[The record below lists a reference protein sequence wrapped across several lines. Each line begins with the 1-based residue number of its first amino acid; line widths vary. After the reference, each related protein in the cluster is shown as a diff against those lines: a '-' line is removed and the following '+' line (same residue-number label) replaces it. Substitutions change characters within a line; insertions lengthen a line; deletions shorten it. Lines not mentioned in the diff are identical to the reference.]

1 MTSSNR
7 RRVPEVKGGIPKYSP
22 ASSGCEGVN
31 THPALRAYSRA
42 RRRRRPSVRKVRRR
56 STNAPAS
63 TGMTTSTSRRK
74 TPSNSQFTAPP
85 LLPLPLGSGDLLPH
99 EAGDVP
105 VELDEEIRPGHDLVG
120 VEGLEGVTE
129 EEIRAQGEV
138 PPRVLHE
145 PGHHSRVDDAVGEL
159 LIIAADEP
167 FVVEALGFELG
178 VTGAEDLPNRIKT
191 PFRANLQER
200 CVVGDRD
207 ARGVH
212 IDAP

>member
-42 RRRRRPSVRKVRRR
+42 RRRRRRRPSVRKVRRR

-63 TGMTTSTSRRK
+63 TGMSTSTSMSK
-74 TPSNSQFTAPP
+74 TASNSQFTAPP
-85 LLPLPLGSGDLLPH
+85 LLPLPLGSGDLLPN

-105 VELDEEIRPGHDLVG
+105 VELDEEFRPGHDLVG

-138 PPRVLHE
+138 PPRVLRE
-145 PGHHSRVDDAVGEL
+145 QGHHARVDDAV
-159 LIIAADEP
+159 
-167 FVVEALGFELG
+167 
-178 VTGAEDLPNRIKT
+178 
-191 PFRANLQER
+191 
-200 CVVGDRD
+200 
-207 ARGVH
+207 
-212 IDAP
+212 

>member
-1 MTSSNR
+1 MTASNR

-22 ASSGCEGVN
+22 PSSGCEGVN

-63 TGMTTSTSRRK
+63 TGMTTSTRRRK
-74 TPSNSQFTAPP
+74 TPSNSQFTAP

-105 VELDEEIRPGHDLVG
+105 VELDEEFRPGHDLVG

-178 VTGAEDLPNRIKT
+178 VTGAEDLPDRIKT
-191 PFRANLQER
+191 PFRADLQER